1 MTSTDH
7 LCNEDGGGSCHNDAT
22 PEAQAEPQ
30 TVPENGEM
38 IILSLEDEK
47 GPQVTSREELIE
59 EKPSPTSNGSVD
71 VGVGAWLSHRLRRSC
86 TTKNVK
92 RKVPCLEWGPR
103 YCITWLIAD
112 ILAGVTVGL
121 TVIPQAIA
129 YANIAGISPEFGL
142 YSSFVGS
149 FIYAIFGSCKDSPI
163 GPTAIAAILTRE
175 NIHGLGPQFAI
186 FLCLISGIVELLMGL
201 FQLGFVIDFISG
213 PVSVGF
219 TSAAAIIIATTQV
232 KDIMGLQMPG
242 SKFLE
247 VWGQIVMHA
256 DDARL
261 CDTMLGIICIFS
273 LLLLRKLKDLRF
285 GPPDIAEQ
293 NSWHKTL
300 NQAVWLIST
309 ARNIIVVVVCS
320 VLASVFHKNG
330 YHPFLLTGEVK
341 AGLPSF
347 QPPPISANVGNQT
360 YSLIDMLS
368 TIGSGCFVVPLLAVL
383 ENIAIAKAFSDGKA
397 VDATQEMIALGL
409 CNIASSFVGSMP
421 VTGALSRGA
430 VNNASGVMTPFGGVY
445 TGILVIVSLQY
456 FTPYFYFIP
465 RTSLAAVIIAAVI
478 FMVEFQVIKPM
489 WRTKKS
495 DLVPAL
501 LTFFSC
507 LLIRLELGILIG
519 IMVNVCFLLYA
530 SARPKVT
537 VERLMATSGLE
548 YLLMTPDRSLAFPSV
563 EYVRALVLKAGL
575 KLGDNYLPVVI
586 ECRHI
591 QAADFTAAEGVKQ
604 MIDDFHQRDQ
614 QILFYHVKPK
624 IVKIFQG
631 VNPKGF
637 RYCNNEDELN
647 EVLKECAS
655 KVYTFQQRN
664 TQEDSLSVVD

>member
-1 MTSTDH
+1 
-7 LCNEDGGGSCHNDAT
+7 
-22 PEAQAEPQ
+22 
-30 TVPENGEM
+30 M

-47 GPQVTSREELIE
+47 SPPANSREDLIE
-59 EKPSPTSNGSVD
+59 EKPDSVD
-71 VGVGAWLSHRLRRSC
+71 AGVGAWLRHRLRRSC
-86 TTKNVK
+86 TLKNVR
-92 RKVPCLEWGPR
+92 RKVPCLEWGSRYNPR
-103 YCITWLIAD
+103 WAVAD
-112 ILAGVTVGL
+112 LLAGITVGL

-129 YANIAGISPEFGL
+129 YANIAGISPEYGL

-149 FIYAIFGSCKDSPI
+149 FVYAVFGSCKDSPI

-175 NIHGLGPQFAI
+175 NIHGLGPQVAI
-186 FLCLISGIVELLMGL
+186 FLCLISGVVELLMGI

-242 SKFLE
+242 SKFIE
-247 VWGQIVMHA
+247 VWGQIVMNA

-285 GPPDIAEQ
+285 GPSDVSEQ
-293 NSWHKTL
+293 NFWQRPL
-300 NQAVWLIST
+300 NQAVWLVST
-309 ARNIIVVVVCS
+309 ARNIIVVVACS
-320 VLASVFHKNG
+320 ALAAVFHKNG

-341 AGLPSF
+341 SGLPPV
-347 QPPPISANVGNQT
+347 QPPPLSTTVGNQT
-360 YSLIDMLS
+360 YTFVDMLS
-368 TIGSGCFVVPLLAVL
+368 TIGSGCFVVPLLAIL

-397 VDATQEMIALGL
+397 LDATQEMIALGL

-445 TGILVIVSLQY
+445 TGILVILSLQY

-465 RTSLAAVIIAAVI
+465 RTTLAAVIIAAVI
-478 FMVEFQVIKPM
+478 FMVEFQAVKPM
-489 WRTKKS
+489 WKTKKS
-495 DLVPAL
+495 DLVPAFA
-501 LTFFSC
+501 TFFSC

-519 IMVNVCFLLYA
+519 MVVNVCYLLWA
-530 SARPKVT
+530 SARPKVA
-537 VERLMATSGLE
+537 VERMKSSSGLE
-548 YLLMTPDRSLAFPSV
+548 YLLVTPDRSLSFPSV

-575 KLGDNYLPVVI
+575 KLGDSYLPVVV

-591 QAADFTAAEGVKQ
+591 QAADYTSAEGVKQ
-604 MIDDFHQRDQ
+604 MIEDFHRRDQ
-614 QILFYHVKPK
+614 PIMFYHVKPK
-624 IVKIFQG
+624 IVNIFQG

-647 EVLKECAS
+647 EMLKECAS
-655 KVYTFQQRN
+655 KIYTFHQRN
-664 TQEDSLSVVD
+664 TQEDSLSAVD